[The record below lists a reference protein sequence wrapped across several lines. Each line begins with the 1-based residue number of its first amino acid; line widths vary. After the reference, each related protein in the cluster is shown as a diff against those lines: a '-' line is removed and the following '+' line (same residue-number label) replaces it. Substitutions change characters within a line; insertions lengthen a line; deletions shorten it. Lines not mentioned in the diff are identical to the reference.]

1 MAALSYILPILLSP
15 GRFLKDPSGLGEAF
29 QGGELFPN
37 TFPPCFVPGERS
49 EAGRDDMWCDEV
61 HKCSK
66 IDIPL
71 PVPPVPPL
79 AQEGMR

>member
-15 GRFLKDPSGLGEAF
+15 GYFLKDPSGLGEAF

-49 EAGRDDMWCDEV
+49 EAG
-61 HKCSK
+61 
-66 IDIPL
+66 
-71 PVPPVPPL
+71 
-79 AQEGMR
+79 